1 MFLCSSEPLV
11 WCKFGI
17 NWTPNLS
24 FAKSLRGFKENRK
37 TNKQK
42 KPWNNQWTN
51 SGFFVCFFLKPLL
64 LITESIL
71 EIDNRVFFTY
81 KGGKKGLLEIVIKSH
96 KQFGPQ
102 TVKNM
107 DVLSGWKNS
116 ANGQVPKTCILCEG
130 HQVAVVAIRHI
141 GFWSYRSLWEI
152 SFLASPL

>member
-1 MFLCSSEPLV
+1 MN
-11 WCKFGI
+11 KF
-17 NWTPNLS
+17 
-24 FAKSLRGFKENRK
+24 RV
-37 TNKQK
+37 
-42 KPWNNQWTN
+42 
-51 SGFFVCFFLKPLL
+51 FFFFFKPLL

-107 DVLSGWKNS
+107 DVFSGWKNS

-141 GFWSYRSLWEI
+141 GFWSYRSL
-152 SFLASPL
+152 